1 MRIACLQF
9 SAQAGDL
16 NNNLNRADAVLNQAD
31 PRDIEN
37 LDLLVLP
44 EMAFTGNDF
53 KSLKEIAPL
62 LEASG
67 SDISALWA
75 RATALELNCK
85 VAVGY
90 PEKFNNSFGISSISG
105 EPYEPKYSLLLVD
118 EGGRT
123 LANYQKRHLNHPK
136 EAWFSKGINNFFYNE
151 IQGLNKTAMG
161 IGMDISPFTAP
172 WHEFEFAFHVLDSSA
187 GLVILSMAWGTVNDD
202 KSFCSK
208 PYEPDMATLEYWVQR
223 MEPLIRAD
231 FENEIIV
238 IFANRCGFDEGTMY
252 AGTSTVLGIQDG
264 EVKVYGVLGRSVEQ
278 LLVVDTDNGPFAKL
292 IHRPQRVA
300 EEKYQKSSMPFGP
313 ALFPGY
319 RRETRQNKLCV
330 TNLHTWPPLLN
341 VPDICPSPPR
351 ELPSMLPAHPTA
363 EPLAEN
369 TSQPPGLSPKQQ
381 QKLALPRLV
390 IPSFE
395 NTERRADNSL
405 QSVRHFNVDLD
416 TFIEPSY
423 EEFPFILVINSGSF

>member
-53 KSLKEIAPL
+53 KSLSEIAPL

-85 VAVGY
+85 VA
-90 PEKFNNSFGISSISG
+90 PS
-105 EPYEPKYSLLLVD
+105 EPKYFNSLLLVD
-118 EGGRT
+118 EGGGT
-123 LANYQKRHLNHPK
+123 LANYQKRHLDHSK

-161 IGMDISPFTAP
+161 IGMDISSFTAP

-208 PYEPDMATLEYWVQR
+208 PYEPDMATLKYWVQR
-223 MEPLIRAD
+223 IEPLIRAE
-231 FENEIIV
+231 FEDEIII
-238 IFANRCGFDEGTMY
+238 IFANRCGFDEGTIY
-252 AGTSTVLGIQDG
+252 
-264 EVKVYGVLGRSVEQ
+264 
-278 LLVVDTDNGPFAKL
+278 
-292 IHRPQRVA
+292 
-300 EEKYQKSSMPFGP
+300 
-313 ALFPGY
+313 
-319 RRETRQNKLCV
+319 
-330 TNLHTWPPLLN
+330 
-341 VPDICPSPPR
+341 
-351 ELPSMLPAHPTA
+351 
-363 EPLAEN
+363 
-369 TSQPPGLSPKQQ
+369 
-381 QKLALPRLV
+381 
-390 IPSFE
+390 
-395 NTERRADNSL
+395 
-405 QSVRHFNVDLD
+405 
-416 TFIEPSY
+416 
-423 EEFPFILVINSGSF
+423 